1 MTQLQHLSA
10 TFVLLLGAI
19 ACGGSPE
26 VELDGADFAEDLDY
40 VAGEGDDDPERFE
53 PAEAVGAGAYDRDF
67 ESIAGS
73 PLFQNLVSRVSLAA
87 GPDCP
92 AAIHD
97 GMDVPWRCLTV
108 YTARHPLIADVDV
121 MDPEMRVRFHRLRS
135 LLSLVERDTN
145 LYGCGAGR
153 QPNGQVD
160 LHSGGVRKFAGAG
173 FYRAA
178 NGQRRYE
185 VLYRQK
191 SDGSYRLLPARPKLE
206 TAEWREIK
214 PNQGICIALQ

>member
-1 MTQLQHLSA
+1 MTRLPLASA
-10 TFVLLLGAI
+10 TFFFGAFAL
-19 ACGGSPE
+19 ACGGPINLE
-26 VELDGADFAEDLDY
+26 PDEAEDLDSI
-40 VAGEGDDDPERFE
+40 AGEGDDDPERHE
-53 PAEAVGAGAYDRDF
+53 PAEAIGAGAYDREF

-73 PLFQNLVSRVSLAA
+73 ALFQNLVSRVALAT

-92 AAIHD
+92 EAITD
-97 GMDVPWRCLTV
+97 GIDVPWRCLTV
-108 YTARHPLIADVDV
+108 STARHGLITDVDV

-135 LLSLVERDTN
+135 FLSLAERDVHM
-145 LYGCGAGR
+145 YGCGAGR

-160 LHSGGVRKFAGAG
+160 LHSGGVRKFVGAG

-191 SDGSYRLLPARPKLE
+191 ADGTYRLIPARPKLE

-214 PNQGICIALQ
+214 PHQGICIALQ